1 MDIDEILRLAETH
14 ESDQGSSATDE
25 LLSQFKVCS
34 TTEASFPTVDESS
47 KILKRLFFVFFL
59 VQVAN
64 FSTMEES
71 APEPEEKSVREWDD
85 IIPEDQRRKIEE
97 EEKQREME
105 DIFMLPRSRS
115 SNKRVRGEQ
124 GGGGRG
130 DACSSWAR
138 DNHLALF
145 RLGPTTATA
154 TPPSRSTARRA
165 RRARRTTATMTRSQR
180 SEADREHARTTWRV
194 SRTPRSAG
202 ERVTHTRSSAQIG
215 VTGWTDLI
223 PLPFTGLSKR
233 TRSLELHLNGEP
245 VR

>member
-1 MDIDEILRLAETH
+1 MDIDEILRLAETR

-34 TTEASFPTVDESS
+34 ATEASFPTVDGIS
-47 KILKRLFFVFFL
+47 KIFKGLFFCFCFFFS

-71 APEPEEKSVREWDD
+71 APELEEKSVREWDD

-124 GGGGRG
+124 GGGGGRG
-130 DACSSWAR
+130 GHLVTLSTEQRSGCFQARANDSDSDASKQKHRTSGSESETDDSDDDKKPKKR
-138 DNHLALF
+138 G
-145 RLGPTTATA
+145 RP
-154 TPPSRSTARRA
+154 RA
-165 RRARRTTATMTRSQR
+165 RKNNVEGFTDAEIRR
-180 SEADREHARTTWRV
+180 
-194 SRTPRSAG
+194 
-202 ERVTHTRSSAQIG
+202 
-215 VTGWTDLI
+215 
-223 PLPFTGLSKR
+223 
-233 TRSLELHLNGEP
+233 
-245 VR
+245 